1 MSTPPADPVSPWTQ
15 AMGFHVRVANP
26 VKGTKIVLA
35 LSDTSETPDQS
46 KVVFGPYDLD
56 GTALNPFSLLGS
68 SNGTDPDISVP
79 FHELQLGPR
88 QITLLFSGD
97 VSGGGINNTYSLYIY
112 VWAQDKVKT
121 VRITRSA
128 ADKNVDLYGAFITDF
143 GEDSMTNL
151 QANTF
156 VEKSF

>member
-15 AMGFHVRVANP
+15 ALGFHVRVANP
-26 VKGTKIVLA
+26 VKGTKIVLD
-35 LSDTSETPDQS
+35 LSASQQTDQS
-46 KVVFGPYDLD
+46 QVVFGPYDLD
-56 GTALNPFSLLGS
+56 GTAMYPFSLLGS
-68 SNGTDPDISVP
+68 SNGTDPDISIP

-88 QITLLFSGD
+88 QVTLLFSGD

-112 VWAQDKVKT
+112 VWAQAKVEA
-121 VRITRSA
+121 VRITRQSV
-128 ADKNVDLYGAFITDF
+128 DKNVDLFGAFITST
-143 GEDSMTNL
+143 GEDNPMTNL